1 MASRITKTIAT
12 GFGLIGSDAVA
23 EDRYKGYESP
33 PYVVEQTIG
42 EAEVRAYTPSL
53 IAEVTVRGSADRAR
67 GRGFQELAGFIFGG
81 NTVAASID
89 MTSPVAQRP
98 SEKIAMTSPVTQSGD
113 GELWTVSFTMPR
125 TYTRDTLPVPNS
137 DAIRI
142 VETAPQRQI
151 VLGFSGLARSADMDA
166 KAAELRSIAQDAGF
180 RLGDGP
186 FHYFYDGPM
195 TLPWKRRNEVA
206 YVLD

>member
-12 GFGLIGSDAVA
+12 GLGLIGSDAVA

-53 IAEVTVRGSADRAR
+53 IAEVTVRG
-67 GRGFQELAGFIFGG
+67 FQELAGFIFGG
-81 NTVAASID
+81 NTVATSID

-125 TYTRDTLPVPNS
+125 TYKRDTLPVPNS